1 MSIKRKLKVALP
13 VAGLTVAAGAIMKQQ
28 NICPLCVAKRVLNAT
43 RITYK
48 NEGRFENGVALTP
61 PMGWSSWN
69 LFRHRI
75 NEDLIYEIAEAM
87 AKSGLKDAGYTY
99 VNIDDCWQ
107 SSSRDKN
114 GRLQADLATFPSGIK
129 NLAER
134 VNALGLKLGIYSS
147 NGTLTCE
154 DLPASL
160 YNEAIDA
167 DTFAEWGIEYFKY
180 DFCHNKPIP
189 TSAPDIDKII
199 ITKPNEK
206 EGIVIEA
213 ETGRLTGK
221 ARVAED
227 SKLETGKYVT
237 GLSANGGALI
247 FDEVEVDEDGE
258 YILTIGLRKAGLYQ
272 KYAEIVVNEKDC
284 YDAYFPSTKGFTHEG
299 RHQITIKLNKG
310 VNSIKIHNP
319 VASRMDSAIIQYTKM
334 GKELKRATKEYAER
348 TGQPEK
354 PIVYSICEWC
364 VNRPW
369 KWGAGAG
376 NLWRTTMDIKAFWA
390 SILAIYEFNVR
401 LYKYAGPG
409 NWNDPDMLEVGNGN
423 LTDDENKAHFSLWC
437 MMAAPLI
444 LGNDIRTFLKP
455 DGTPDTE
462 NKIYKIVT
470 NKDMIAIDQDRRGI
484 QCRRIRTTLSLVDVL
499 VKPLENKEL
508 AVCLFNKGEMAA
520 KGEFS
525 IRELTSLGFIDLPKA
540 AVYEVKDIWENEI
553 FTSQDK
559 VSAELPKHSVKV
571 YRIKAI
577 TD

>member
-1 MSIKRKLKVALP
+1 MSLKKKLKVAIP
-13 VAGLTVAAGAIMKQQ
+13 VAGLTVAAGAVMKQQ
-28 NICPLCVAKRVLNAT
+28 NICPICIVKKALNAT

-75 NEDLIYEIAEAM
+75 NENLIYEIAEAM
-87 AKSGLKDAGYTY
+87 DKTGLKDAGYIY

-107 SSSRDKN
+107 SSSRDKD
-114 GRLQADLATFPSGIK
+114 GKLQADLATFPSGIK
-129 NLAER
+129 SLAEK
-134 VNALGLKLGIYSS
+134 VYALGLKLGIYSS
-147 NGTLTCE
+147 NGYLTCD

-180 DFCHNKPIP
+180 DFCHNKAIP
-189 TSAPDIDKII
+189 TNAPEIDKIYLSRQGESDFLI
-199 ITKPNEK
+199 
-206 EGIVIEA
+206 IEA

-221 ARVAED
+221 AKVMED

-237 GLSANGGALI
+237 GLSANEGALI
-247 FDEVEVDEDGE
+247 FDNVSVDEDGE
-258 YILTIGLRKAGLYQ
+258 YILTLGLRKAGLYN
-272 KYAEIVVNEKDC
+272 KYAQILVNEKDS
-284 YDAYFPSTKGFTHEG
+284 YETYIPSTKGFTHEG
-299 RHQITIKLNKG
+299 RHQIKIRLNKG
-310 VNSIKIHNP
+310 ENSIKIFNP
-319 VASRMDSAIIQYTKM
+319 VASRFDSAVIQYTNM
-334 GKELKRATKEYAER
+334 GKQLKRATREYAEK

-354 PIVYSICEWC
+354 PIVYSICEWG

-401 LYKYAGPG
+401 LYKYAGVG

-423 LTDDENKAHFSLWC
+423 LTDDENMAHFSLWC

-444 LGNDIRTFLKP
+444 LGNDVRTFLKE
-455 DGTPDTE
+455 DGTVDTE
-462 NKIYKIVT
+462 NKTYKIVT
-470 NKDMIAIDQDRRGI
+470 NRDMIAIDQDKRGI
-484 QCRRIRTTLSLVDVL
+484 QGRRIKTTVSLVDIL

-508 AVCLFNKGEMAA
+508 AVCLFNKGEMTSKA
-520 KGEFS
+520 EVS
-525 IRELTSLGFIDLPKA
+525 ITELTSLGFIDLPKA
-540 AVYEVKDIWENEI
+540 KEYEVKDIWAEQI

-559 VSAELPKHSVKV
+559 ISAELPKHSVKV

-577 TD
+577 TE